1 MYFFPLLLLGLC
13 LLIPFRS
20 TCKLM
25 TAGIHP
31 PITINMTFLCMPAVS
46 SWARYKLVFRL
57 LSFHGRQWGTL
68 HSGLFFSLTTLL
80 CWAYPMWSF
89 CVFGCSLSWCHPRQS
104 QFIASPFGQRHQR
117 DNSATAP
124 RLGKNTPPRPHSV
137 ALALF
142 SWIISSAIVNI
153 SWILSSLTSLSIL
166 TQHSPVLVR
175 SSPLAFTRSVMFC
188 LSSSDVYL

>member
-1 MYFFPLLLLGLC
+1 MGHYSVGGFIGVLEARSRCSGISAAADSTSPFFLCLQSPDCLSFLLLLLLGLC

-46 SWARYKLVFRL
+46 SWARYILVFRL
-57 LSFHGRQWGTL
+57 LSFHGRQGGRFIAAFSFL
-68 HSGLFFSLTTLL
+68 DNFFVLGI
-80 CWAYPMWSF
+80 PHVF
-89 CVFGCSLSWCHPRQS
+89 FVFGCSLSWCHPWQS

-124 RLGKNTPPRPHSV
+124 RLGKNNPS
-137 ALALF
+137 LF
-142 SWIISSAIVNI
+142 L
-153 SWILSSLTSLSIL
+153 ILWLSPCSLG
-166 TQHSPVLVR
+166 
-175 SSPLAFTRSVMFC
+175 
-188 LSSSDVYL
+188 